1 MISESKIA
9 TEKQFQASR
18 ELIQES
24 ITNGINLLFP
34 EEKVVFSI
42 LAQDKRPKRIGE
54 IQENYLDMLLANLD
68 KNWNLISSINTIT
81 SFLIYKKRIENWLIG
96 NRRVDYIP
104 KLISI
109 FKEIS
114 DVKSLYHGPDD
125 FITFRS
131 SVPEKLKAT
140 RHITAFLLKRTQ
152 YSVILSHGAIQN
164 ILRNLE
170 AFGLVTYR
178 LDQRATKS
186 GKLKDWSAYAL
197 IEKAQNEWD
206 MQRTSLLGK
215 IKSDHDFAYS
225 VEELRM
231 YGLCDELLDLRLKS
245 IEPITSKIKDAV
257 YKIDALFPRN
267 NNKPLGYVNVSKS
280 TLESLKTNLDT
291 SEILAY
297 DFVKRLNAAP
307 YVDTL
312 AQRYLVPLAAKIDY
326 KEFVRASTT
335 SSIN

>member
-9 TEKQFQASR
+9 TEKQFEAAR

-24 ITNGINLLFP
+24 IANGINLLFP

-54 IQENYLDMLLANLD
+54 IQEDYLDMLLANID
-68 KNWNLISSINTIT
+68 KNWKLISSINTII
-81 SFLIYKKRIENWLIG
+81 SFLSYKPRIKNWLTS
-96 NRRVDYIP
+96 NRRVAHIP
-104 KLISI
+104 ELIGI

-114 DVKSLYHGPDD
+114 DVKSLYQNPDD
-125 FITFRS
+125 IVTFRS
-131 SVPEKLKAT
+131 SVAEKLKAA
-140 RHITAFLLKRTQ
+140 RNITAFLLKRKQ

-164 ILRNLE
+164 ILRNLA

-197 IEKAQNEWD
+197 VEKAQNEWD
-206 MQRTSLLGK
+206 MQRASLLEK
-215 IKSDHDFAYS
+215 IKSDPDFAYS
-225 VEELRM
+225 IEELRM
-231 YGLCDELLDLRLKS
+231 YGLCNELLDLRLKS
-245 IEPITSKIKDAV
+245 IEPITSKIKDAI
-257 YKIDALFPRN
+257 YKIDALFPRD
-267 NNKPLGYVNVSKS
+267 NKEQHGYVNVSKS
-280 TLESLKTNLDT
+280 ELEPLKTNLDT
-291 SEILAY
+291 SELLAY
-297 DFVKRLNAAP
+297 DFAKRLSTGP

-326 KEFVRASTT
+326 KVFVRAYG
-335 SSIN
+335 

>member
-54 IQENYLDMLLANLD
+54 IQEDYLDMLLANID
-68 KNWNLISSINTIT
+68 KNWTLISSINTIT
-81 SFLIYKKRIENWLIG
+81 SFLTYKTKIENWLTSNRGVAHIPELIG
-96 NRRVDYIP
+96 
-104 KLISI
+104 I

-114 DVKSLYHGPDD
+114 DAKSLYHDPDD
-125 FITFRS
+125 IVTFRS
-131 SVPEKLKAT
+131 VVAEKLKAA
-140 RHITAFLLKRTQ
+140 RSITAFLLKRTQ

-186 GKLKDWSAYAL
+186 GKTKDWSAYAL

-206 MQRTSLLGK
+206 MQRASLLEK
-215 IKSDHDFAYS
+215 IKADPDFAYS
-225 VEELRM
+225 IEELRM
-231 YGLCDELLDLRLKS
+231 YGLCNELLDLRLKS
-245 IEPITSKIKDAV
+245 IEPIASKMKDAI
-257 YKIDALFPRN
+257 YKIDALFPRDN
-267 NNKPLGYVNVSKS
+267 EEHSHVDVSKS
-280 TLESLKTNLDT
+280 ELERLKTNLDT
-291 SEILAY
+291 SELLAY
-297 DFVKRLNAAP
+297 DFIKRLNAAP

-326 KEFVRASTT
+326 KVFVRAYG
-335 SSIN
+335 